1 MIASMLVALGTSAT
15 RLSARF
21 LRDTVV
27 EAKRRNGSTFRRT
40 LIVGAGDAGV
50 PLLRELL
57 KHGIRPVGFVDDD
70 PLKHRQR
77 IHGIPVLGSRTMLVD
92 LIKKHEVNDVIIA
105 MPSAPRR
112 VMRELYEEVRKVP
125 GVAVRM
131 VPALYDIATGKVTIG
146 QPRPIDVV
154 DLLGREPVRINMAE
168 VAAYLHGRRVMVT
181 GAGGSIGSELCRQI
195 ASYQPE
201 LLILLDHDENGIFDI
216 QHELRHAIRRCH

>member
-1 MIASMLVALGTSAT
+1 
-15 RLSARF
+15 
-21 LRDTVV
+21 
-27 EAKRRNGSTFRRT
+27 
-40 LIVGAGDAGV
+40 
-50 PLLRELL
+50 
-57 KHGIRPVGFVDDD
+57 
-70 PLKHRQR
+70 
-77 IHGIPVLGSRTMLVD
+77 
-92 LIKKHEVNDVIIA
+92 